1 VHESTGFLGQNP
13 LTVATV
19 SSNLPFVTTYAA
31 DPWVAMGDPSRR
43 RIVRLLAGGPSSVAE
58 LAALLP
64 ISRPAVSQ
72 HLKLLRDAGL
82 VVVRPQGTRRIYQVD
97 PEGLAA
103 LRAELDGFW
112 GSALT
117 NFVTLTEQHS
127 KETGP

>member
-1 VHESTGFLGQNP
+1 
-13 LTVATV
+13 
-19 SSNLPFVTTYAA
+19 
-31 DPWVAMGDPSRR
+31 MGDPSRR
-43 RIVRLLAGGPSSVAE
+43 RIVRLLAAGPSSVAE

-112 GSALT
+112 GAALA

>member
-1 VHESTGFLGQNP
+1 MLQGGEP
-13 LTVATV
+13 LDRLADQELSARLASHTVVARAT
-19 SSNLPFVTTYAA
+19 PA
-31 DPWVAMGDPSRR
+31 DKR

>member
-1 VHESTGFLGQNP
+1 
-13 LTVATV
+13 
-19 SSNLPFVTTYAA
+19 
-31 DPWVAMGDPSRR
+31 MGDPSRR

-112 GSALT
+112 GSALA